1 MSPHART
8 LEGGRHIDSQR
19 LLHELM
25 VDRIKQRRFRA
36 TIEDKAVPGDM
47 LSPGGPN
54 HIHN

>member
-1 MSPHART
+1 MSPHARRF
-8 LEGGRHIDSQR
+8 EGGRHIDSQR

-25 VDRIKQRRFRA
+25 VDRIKQRRSRA
-36 TIEDKAVPGDM
+36 ALEDKFVPGDR

>member
-1 MSPHART
+1 MSPHARR
-8 LEGGRHIDSQR
+8 LEGGSNIDSQR

-25 VDRIKQRRFRA
+25 VDRIKQKRSR
-36 TIEDKAVPGDM
+36 TDLEDKAVPGDR